1 MIELE
6 LWYLVLLPLLFAAG
20 WWLRGVDARQRGADA
35 DSGPRAYFRGLNYLL
50 NEQPD
55 KAIDAFVEVVKLDP
69 ETIELHFA
77 LGNLFRR
84 RGEVDRA
91 VRIHTHLLNR
101 ADLPAS
107 SRAEALAELG
117 QDFLKGGL
125 LDRAEET
132 FTRLLDEPRHRVDA
146 LRALL
151 RIYQSEREW
160 SKAIDIAR
168 RLEREAG
175 EGSHAQVAHF
185 YCEAAEQ
192 AVAARDDEAAQRHLE
207 QATKSNRKS
216 VRAAI
221 LAGTL
226 AERRGDRDEAIRHW
240 RHVSELNPDYV
251 ALVAARLADAMDAA
265 GRRSEALNFLRRSLL
280 DHPSIDLLE
289 VTHARVAAWESPAEG
304 EALLREELQRHP
316 SLLGFERLL
325 SLRPAGA
332 LGDSHLEQLRTL
344 IRAQAR
350 KLARY
355 RCTKC
360 GFRAREFHWQCPGC
374 NSWESYPP
382 RRIEELDQAA

>member
-1 MIELE
+1 MIEFE

-20 WWLRGVDARQRGADA
+20 WWLRGVDARQRRGEA

-55 KAIDAFVEVVKLDP
+55 KAIDAFIEVVKLDP
-69 ETIELHFA
+69 ETIDLHFA

-101 ADLPAS
+101 ADLPAR

-125 LDRAEET
+125 LDRAEDS

-151 RIYQSEREW
+151 RIYQMEREW
-160 SKAIDIAR
+160 GKAIEVAR

-175 EGSHAQVAHF
+175 ESSHAQVAHF
-185 YCEAAEQ
+185 HCELAERALAAKDEDD
-192 AVAARDDEAAQRHLE
+192 AAGHLE
-207 QATKSNRKS
+207 QALNVNRRS

-221 LAGTL
+221 LAGDL
-226 AERRGDRDEAIRHW
+226 AARRGDVERAIGHW
-240 RHVSELNPDYV
+240 RGVGEMNPDYLP
-251 ALVAARLADAMDAA
+251 LVAGRLADALDAA
-265 GRRSEALNFLRRSLL
+265 GRRDEALNFLRRSLL
-280 DHPSIDLLE
+280 DHPSIDLLD
-289 VTHARVAAWESPAEG
+289 VSHARVLAWENPAAA
-304 EALLREELQRHP
+304 EALLRDELQRHP

-325 SLRPAGA
+325 GSRAAAGF
-332 LGDSHLEQLRTL
+332 GDAPVEQLRTL
-344 IRAQAR
+344 IQAQAR

-355 RCTKC
+355 RCSKC

-374 NSWESYPP
+374 TSWDSYPP
-382 RRIEELDQAA
+382 RRIEELDAQ

>member
-1 MIELE
+1 MIEFE

-20 WWLRGVDARQRGADA
+20 WWLRGVDARQRSGGADG
-35 DSGPRAYFRGLNYLL
+35 GPRAYFRGLNYLL

-55 KAIDAFVEVVKLDP
+55 KAIDSFIEVVKLDP
-69 ETIELHFA
+69 ETIDLHFA

-101 ADLPAS
+101 ADLPAR

-125 LDRAEET
+125 LDRAEES
-132 FTRLLDEPRHRVDA
+132 FARLLDEPRHRVEA

-151 RIYQSEREW
+151 RIYQMEREW
-160 SKAIDIAR
+160 GKAIDVAR

-175 EGSHAQVAHF
+175 ESSHAQVAHF
-185 YCEAAEQ
+185 HCESAEKALAAKDEEG
-192 AVAARDDEAAQRHLE
+192 ARSHLE
-207 QATKSNRKS
+207 QALKVNRKS

-221 LAGTL
+221 LAGDL
-226 AERRGDRDEAIRHW
+226 ASRRGEAEEAIGHW
-240 RHVSELNPDYV
+240 RGVGEMNPDYLP
-251 ALVAARLADAMDAA
+251 LVAGRLADALEAT
-265 GRRSEALNFLRRSLL
+265 GRRDEALNFLRRSLL

-289 VTHARVAAWESPAEG
+289 VTHERVAAWESA
-304 EALLREELQRHP
+304 AAADVLLREELQRHP
-316 SLLGFERLL
+316 SLAGFERLL
-325 SLRPAGA
+325 ASRAA
-332 LGDSHLEQLRTL
+332 AAFGDAPVEQLRVL
-344 IRAQAR
+344 IQAQVR

-355 RCTKC
+355 RCSRC

-374 NSWESYPP
+374 TSWDSYPP
-382 RRIEELDQAA
+382 RRIEELDAQ